1 MRKRARAGLTT
12 NREDD
17 SFVAVVR
24 RIVCQNPPW
33 AVRAVLVL
41 AMGLAMFPAG
51 ALAQDST
58 AADRAALEALYEAT
72 GGADWADS
80 TNWKTDAPLSQWYGV
95 GTGDRGRVMELE
107 LGNNGLTGSIP
118 PELADLADLERLFLH
133 GNGLTGLPRELGR
146 LVNLTDLDLRWNNLT
161 GPVPTWLGS
170 LVNLRRL
177 DLGDNGL
184 TGPLPRELG
193 NLVNVEWLMLHGN
206 NLTGPVP
213 AWLGSLVNLRLLFLG
228 YNGLT
233 GPIPRELANLVNLTF
248 LALEW
253 NALTGPV
260 PASLGSLAN
269 LRRAA
274 PGRERPGRPGPR
286 RAGESGEPREPAP
299 RRQLGPVGTAPARSA
314 AGSSRGAAHLRHP
327 GVRAGRLAG
336 LVGDDRVQRAAVRGG
351 NGHHDRRGR
360 RLYAGRA
367 RSCGRRRRDRGR
379 DRLLDF
385 ELARSWPIWR

>member
-1 MRKRARAGLTT
+1 M
-12 NREDD
+12 
-17 SFVAVVR
+17 AVVR

-33 AVRAVLVL
+33 AVRAVLVP

-72 GGADWADS
+72 GAADWADS

-269 LRRAA
+269 LDALHLDGNDLA
-274 PGRERPGRPGPR
+274 
-286 RAGESGEPREPAP
+286 
-299 RRQLGPVGTAPARSA
+299 GPVPAELGSLANLGSLRLAGNWGLSGPLPPGLRQAPLEELHIFVTQACAPAAWRAWLATIEFSGPLCGAGTDITIDVAVVYTPAAREA
-314 AGSSRGAAHLRHP
+314 AGGGAAIEAEIDCWTLSSRGA
-327 GVRAGRLAG
+327 GRS
-336 LVGDDRVQRAAVRGG
+336 GDDRGG
-351 NGHHDRRGR
+351 PRRHRPTG
-360 RLYAGRA
+360 AEA
-367 RSCGRRRRDRGR
+367 R
-379 DRLLDF
+379 
-385 ELARSWPIWR
+385 